1 MLASCPPLARPL
13 ALALPGLLLWL
24 FAAEPAPTAHAM
36 TLPQNGQAHPVAS
49 DSLPQPS
56 PRYTPAE
63 VVRLQVEALADN
75 DEPSEDA
82 GIRTAFNFASPAN
95 KAATGP
101 IERFIPLVKNP
112 LYRPML
118 NHAEAVYGEVEQ
130 SGDEAQQPVVLT
142 TPEGERV
149 GYVFSLS
156 KQQGGSHD
164 GCWMTDG
171 VVRVEVGGAGGAP
184 ARKI

>member
-1 MLASCPPLARPL
+1 MTERL
-13 ALALPGLLLWL
+13 ALALAGL
-24 FAAEPAPTAHAM
+24 AAWILACEPAPPAYAM
-36 TLPQNGQAHPVAS
+36 MWSQNGQASATAS

-56 PRYTPAE
+56 PRFSPAE
-63 VVRLQVEALADN
+63 VVRLQVEALGSN
-75 DEPSEDA
+75 DEPFEDA

-112 LYRPML
+112 VYRPMID
-118 NHAEAVYGEVEQ
+118 HAEAVYGEVQQE
-130 SGDEAQQPVVLT
+130 GDEAQQPVVLT

-149 GYVFSLS
+149 GYVFTLS
-156 KQQGGSHD
+156 KQTGGPCD

-171 VVRVEVGGAGGAP
+171 VVRVEAGGSGGAP
-184 ARKI
+184 TRKI

>member
-1 MLASCPPLARPL
+1 MPAVHRTPARPL
-13 ALALPGLLLWL
+13 ALALAGLLIWA
-24 FAAEPAPTAHAM
+24 FAHGPAASLYAM
-36 TLPQNGQAHPVAS
+36 PPSLNGQAHPVAS

-56 PRYTPAE
+56 PRYAPAE
-63 VVRLQVEALADN
+63 VVRLQVEALGRN
-75 DEPSEDA
+75 DKPFKDA

-118 NHAEAVYGEVEQ
+118 NHAEVAYGEVQ
-130 SGDEAQQPVVLT
+130 QKGDRAQQPVVLT

-149 GYVFSLS
+149 GYVFTLS
-156 KQQGGSHD
+156 KQAGGPHD

-184 ARKI
+184 TRKI